1 MYNVL
6 RIAFPLITA
15 IAVLAGCAAT
25 PLASNESD
33 ADAKRFETAT
43 NAAIIYIYR
52 PTGYGGHG
60 VSTVWVDGK
69 LVGET
74 LPSTFFRIAVRPGR
88 NRVAAGGNDMGR
100 IEIDTK
106 ADGVYFVE
114 AQVAGESQSE
124 SATTFRAVAAETGK
138 SMIQGC
144 CRMLET
150 WRPGQWRLN
159 Y

>member
-1 MYNVL
+1 MRNIL
-6 RIAFPLITA
+6 RIAFPFIAAITL
-15 IAVLAGCAAT
+15 LAGCAAT
-25 PLASNESD
+25 PLASQENE
-33 ADAKRFETAT
+33 ADAKRFETAA

-60 VSTVWVDGK
+60 VSTLWIDGK

-74 LPSTFFRIAVRPGR
+74 LGGTFFRVAVRPGR
-88 NRVAAGGNDMGR
+88 NRVTAGGNDMGR

-106 ADGVYFVE
+106 ADGVYFIE
-114 AQVAGESQSE
+114 TQVTGETQSE
-124 SATTFRAVAAETGK
+124 SNTTFRAVTADVGK
-138 SMIQGC
+138 TAIQGC